1 MQDSGIATNSGP
13 GQIDQKKIQELTE
26 VWGKLPARER
36 EASMRELTRDMPPR
50 YREIIR
56 DYFRKLSEQADASAN
71 R

>member
-1 MQDSGIATNSGP
+1 MQDSNPANNGGP
-13 GQIDQKKIQELTE
+13 GIVDAKKIQELTD

-56 DYFRKLSEQADASAN
+56 DYFRKLSEQADN